1 MDELKFVLK
10 CFLFASA
17 LMMFSQVKSGGLTLE
32 SRVEVFLTEST
43 TAHFLQTAAEG
54 GAKVLTEAYQNA
66 KSYISSKMGHASN
79 QKHQKPVA
87 EPIDTGEFEEDRI

>member
-32 SRVEVFLTEST
+32 SRVEVFLTESN

-54 GAKVLTEAYQNA
+54 GAKLVAEAYQNA
-66 KSYISSKMGHASN
+66 KAFISSKIGHASN
-79 QKHQKPVA
+79 ESRRPVA
-87 EPIDTGEFEEDRI
+87 EPIDSTVLEEDRI